1 MRYLLL
7 ISFMFLLL
15 ACAQP
20 PQKSSAPA
28 TQPIA
33 NENSPIVLQKHNEFR
48 ARLFSDAPLSYSLEL
63 EQDAQTYANYLA
75 KTGKFDHDPNN
86 LKHKYGEN
94 LYAFSKN
101 ALPDYND
108 IVQKWYDEGK
118 YYDLN
123 SNHCQAGKLCGHYTQ
138 IVWKSTKLLG
148 CASAQYKKGRFKNG
162 YVTVCKYYP
171 YGNIVGQRPY

>member
-7 ISFMFLLL
+7 VSFMFLLL

-20 PQKSSAPA
+20 PQKSSTPT

-48 ARLFSDAPLSYSLEL
+48 TRLFSDAPLSYSLEL

-75 KTGKFDHDPNN
+75 NTGKFDHDPNN

-101 ALPDYND
+101 APPDYND

-118 YYDLN
+118 YYDLD
-123 SNHCQAGKLCGHYTQ
+123 SNRCQAGEICGHYTQ
-138 IVWKSTKLLG
+138 IVWKSSKLLG